1 MSCRAG
7 GGGWG
12 KSTVDNFGVTIC
24 LQFPQRQSGLFLLPR
39 KTTNSVLFHSQK
51 RPSLNDELNGH
62 SCHNAGRIEKHTDGL
77 VKEVVWKL
85 DREVGKARCSK
96 LLEVQRLKK

>member
-1 MSCRAG
+1 M
-7 GGGWG
+7 
-12 KSTVDNFGVTIC
+12 
-24 LQFPQRQSGLFLLPR
+24 
-39 KTTNSVLFHSQK
+39 
-51 RPSLNDELNGH
+51 NDELNGH

-96 LLEVQRLKK
+96 LLEVQRLKKRSSLCLSREGSHKIPLMVKTRRYNYM